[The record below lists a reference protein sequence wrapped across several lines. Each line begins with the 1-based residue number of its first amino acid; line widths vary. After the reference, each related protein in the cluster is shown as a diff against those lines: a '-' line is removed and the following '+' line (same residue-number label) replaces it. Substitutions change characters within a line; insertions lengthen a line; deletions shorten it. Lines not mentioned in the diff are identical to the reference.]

1 MMAGVHYCGARGGS
15 IPTFGPDVT
24 RAFCLREGIQLVV
37 RSHQYVS
44 EGVKFMHGGRCVS
57 LFSARNYSEMHD
69 NDAALLLLAAD
80 EAGALRVRAKRL
92 ARRQQ
97 AHGHQPAGGVGGA
110 GGAALNPSQPPPPPP
125 PPQQQQQPPQQQY
138 ASMYL
143 T

>member
-1 MMAGVHYCGARGGS
+1 MMAGVHYCGARGAS

-24 RAFCLREGIQLVV
+24 RAFCLREGIRLVV

-69 NDAALLLLAAD
+69 NDAALLLIAAD

-92 ARRQQ
+92 ARRQ
-97 AHGHQPAGGVGGA
+97 AGHGRPAGGVTGGA
-110 GGAALNPSQPPPPPP
+110 PHQTPPPPPPP
-125 PPQQQQQPPQQQY
+125 PPQPQPPQPPQHPQY